1 VGPTLNEVKM
11 ENLRILILA
20 AGKST
25 RMKSKYAKV
34 LHRVGG
40 ATLIEHVLRTAG
52 SVSTDI
58 FVVVGHSAEKVK
70 ALIPEV
76 KFVDQQEQLGTGHA
90 VITARESFS
99 RFSGDVLVLPGDV
112 PLVSASTLETFI
124 KFHRDGGFIA
134 SVLTAE
140 VPNPHGYGRIVR
152 RNDNQVNS
160 IVEHRDA
167 TPEILK
173 ISEINS
179 SIYLFNA
186 TALFEAL
193 TKIRNNNA
201 QGEYYLTDVIGILVN
216 GRQKVGA
223 FKIEAAEEILGINTR
238 QELAAAD
245 HMMRRRK
252 CESLMVE
259 GVTIVDPDTTFIDAD
274 VEIGADTII
283 YPSVQIQGTTVIGE
297 DVTIHS
303 FTRISNSRIGAR
315 CVVLEGCVIVDSSLG
330 EQVSAGPYA
339 HLRMATKLA
348 DTVKVGNFVEI
359 KNSTLGAG
367 TKSMHLAYLGD
378 ATIGQNVNVGAGVI
392 TCNYDGVHKH
402 PTVIEDGAFI
412 GTDSQLI
419 APVRIG
425 KNAYVAAGSS
435 VTDDVPPESL
445 AIARGRQAIKEGWVR
460 QRKRKE

>member
-1 VGPTLNEVKM
+1 M

-25 RMKSKYAKV
+25 RMKSKYAKA
-34 LHRVGG
+34 LHQIGG
-40 ATLIEHVLRTAG
+40 ATLIEHVLRAAR
-52 SVSTDI
+52 SASTDI
-58 FVVVGHSAEKVK
+58 FVVVGHSAGKVK
-70 ALIPEV
+70 ALVPDV
-76 KFVDQQEQLGTGHA
+76 KFVDQPELLGTGHA
-90 VITARESFS
+90 VMAARESFCS
-99 RFSGDVLVLPGDV
+99 FSGDVLVLPADV
-112 PLVSASTLETFI
+112 PLISASTIEAFI
-124 KFHRDGGFIA
+124 KFHREGGFSA
-134 SVLTAE
+134 SILTAE
-140 VPNPHGYGRIVR
+140 AENPYGYGRIVR
-152 RNDNQVNS
+152 RNNNEVDS

-167 TPEILK
+167 TPEILR
-173 ISEINS
+173 IPEINS

-186 TALFEAL
+186 PALFESL
-193 TKIRNNNA
+193 TNIRNNNA

-216 GRQKVGA
+216 QRQKVGA
-223 FKIEAAEEILGINTR
+223 FKIASVEEILGINTR
-238 QELAAAD
+238 QELAAVD
-245 HMMRRRK
+245 RVMRRRK
-252 CESLMVE
+252 CESLMAD
-259 GVTIVDPDTTFIDAD
+259 GVTIVDPDTAFIDAD
-274 VEIGADTII
+274 AQIGADTII
-283 YPSVQIQGTTVIGE
+283 YPSVQIQGKTVIGE

-315 CVVLEGCVIVDSSLG
+315 SVVLEGCVIVDSSLG

-348 DTVKVGNFVEI
+348 DTVRVGNFVEI

-378 ATIGQNVNVGAGVI
+378 ATIGKNVNVGAGVI
-392 TCNYDGVHKH
+392 TCNYDGVNKH

-425 KNAYVAAGSS
+425 KDAYVAAGSS

-445 AIARGRQAIKEGWVR
+445 AIARGRQSIKEGWVK
-460 QRKRKE
+460 QRKKKE

>member
-1 VGPTLNEVKM
+1 M
-11 ENLRILILA
+11 
-20 AGKST
+20 
-25 RMKSKYAKV
+25 
-34 LHRVGG
+34 
-40 ATLIEHVLRTAG
+40 
-52 SVSTDI
+52 
-58 FVVVGHSAEKVK
+58 
-70 ALIPEV
+70 
-76 KFVDQQEQLGTGHA
+76 
-90 VITARESFS
+90 
-99 RFSGDVLVLPGDV
+99 
-112 PLVSASTLETFI
+112 
-124 KFHRDGGFIA
+124 
-134 SVLTAE
+134 
-140 VPNPHGYGRIVR
+140 
-152 RNDNQVNS
+152 NS

-303 FTRISNSRIGAR
+303 FTRISNWSTNSFTSTAVNRFPPDPMLTFGWPRSWRI
-315 CVVLEGCVIVDSSLG
+315 
-330 EQVSAGPYA
+330 P
-339 HLRMATKLA
+339 
-348 DTVKVGNFVEI
+348 
-359 KNSTLGAG
+359 
-367 TKSMHLAYLGD
+367 
-378 ATIGQNVNVGAGVI
+378 
-392 TCNYDGVHKH
+392 
-402 PTVIEDGAFI
+402 
-412 GTDSQLI
+412 
-419 APVRIG
+419 
-425 KNAYVAAGSS
+425 
-435 VTDDVPPESL
+435 
-445 AIARGRQAIKEGWVR
+445 
-460 QRKRKE
+460 